1 MPKLVTLDDAATLYE
16 RSNESMKQVF
26 RDLKKPYKQKPFFEF
41 CDNLKKWGWVITEP
55 EDYIIRHCGGRI

>member
-1 MPKLVTLDDAATLYE
+1 MSKLVTLDDAATLYE

-41 CDNLKKWGWVITEP
+41 CDNLKKWGWVI
-55 EDYIIRHCGGRI
+55 I